1 MQVGAGAAARAAHPA
16 NHLTLA
22 HSVPLTHVE
31 LGEVTVEGVTAGIVV
46 FDFDRQAIAAGI
58 TTAHHPAGEGRH
70 HGGAL
75 GGGQIAAA
83 MHQPGAED
91 RVEAPAE
98 TAGDF
103 SAADQGE
110 DQAPVAIAPH
120 PGGPWGHLEDIAE
133 PEAPADPGEQGR
145 DRHGNRRQG
154 SSVDAVALAA
164 ATAGTPA
171 SPGSAVTARS
181 DGAISI
187 AAGAESHTTGA
198 TFPGRKGARA
208 AALTH
213 HLATATRKEAFVG
226 SHFAG
231 ADHAITKQVVEG
243 AIKALGGLNLALI
256 GTRLQRL
263 RAGAESTG
271 GRHQPLGGDRDAN
284 PRRGRGF
291 RCPRGRARH
300 WSDGRGRW
308 GGCGSLVGSRGRR
321 GGEGR
326 RTGRSR

>member
-1 MQVGAGAAARAAHPA
+1 M
-16 NHLTLA
+16 
-22 HSVPLTHVE
+22 
-31 LGEVTVEGVTAGIVV
+31 
-46 FDFDRQAIAAGI
+46 
-58 TTAHHPAGEGRH
+58 
-70 HGGAL
+70 
-75 GGGQIAAA
+75 
-83 MHQPGAED
+83 
-91 RVEAPAE
+91 EAPAE

-103 SAADQGE
+103 SAADQRE
-110 DQAPVAIAPH
+110 DQGPVAVAPD
-120 PGGPWGHLEDIAE
+120 PDGPWGHLENIAE
-133 PEAPADPGEQGR
+133 PETAADPGEQGC
-145 DRHGNRRQG
+145 DRHGDRRQG
-154 SSVDAVALAA
+154 SSIDAVALAA

-171 SPGSAVTARS
+171 GPGSSVTPRS
-181 DGAISI
+181 DRAISI

-198 TFPGRKGARA
+198 TFPGRKGTRA

-213 HLATATRKEAFVG
+213 HLAIAPRKEAFVG

-284 PRRGRGF
+284 PRRGGGF
-291 RCPRGRARH
+291 CCTRARAHH
-300 WSDGRGRW
+300 WSDGRGRR
-308 GGCGSLVGSRGRR
+308 GSCGSLLGSRSRR
-321 GGEGR
+321 GGESS